1 MVASDVLEDQNQN
14 YLVVIVYYSKY
25 FGVIRL
31 ISETSRGVIRCL
43 NKIFSRRGLVI
54 HKFLLQRNEGICY
67 AIWTI
72 HRTTISPTYSQGNG
86 FADVDRTVPRK
97 ECNLNEG
104 LVKCCN
110 TPTSN
115 FLIRQ
120 IKCCSVGKSEAGF
133 LFTF

>member
-31 ISETSRGVIRCL
+31 SETSRGVIRCL
-43 NKIFSRRGLVI
+43 NKIFSRRGVVI

-72 HRTTISPTYSQGNG
+72 HRNNQSHI
-86 FADVDRTVPRK
+86 
-97 ECNLNEG
+97 
-104 LVKCCN
+104 
-110 TPTSN
+110 
-115 FLIRQ
+115 
-120 IKCCSVGKSEAGF
+120 
-133 LFTF
+133 